1 MCRAVVLLIKPIIF
15 SCCRRHHG
23 FVRSLFLLKPVVE
36 WHLLTCF
43 RAKMTLLSIWMLK
56 QLLVLKSK
64 GLDYWSINLILHF
77 ILSRIQLL
85 LIITIWELHC
95 HYVTIIVIIFIII
108 ILFFSSYLLIFLLK
122 ELCREI
128 SLNLSSGNN
137 TNLSET
143 KISAQNMKIMYKQHN
158 KYKNEELG
166 MDSVTKDWNGWQL
179 CFLKTYYP
187 KCFPNFICVVCNVWY
202 NAWETYLFDTMQSCD
217 FVIFK

>member
-1 MCRAVVLLIKPIIF
+1 MYEKAWCKCRVF
-15 SCCRRHHG
+15 WRSSCGRRHG
-23 FVRSLFLLKPVVE
+23 FVRSLFSLKPVVE

-43 RAKMTLLSIWMLK
+43 PAKMTLLSIWMLK

-85 LIITIWELHC
+85 LIITIWEPPC

-128 SLNLSSGNN
+128 YRNLNSGNHHQF
-137 TNLSET
+137 
-143 KISAQNMKIMYKQHN
+143 KWN
-158 KYKNEELG
+158 K
-166 MDSVTKDWNGWQL
+166 
-179 CFLKTYYP
+179 
-187 KCFPNFICVVCNVWY
+187 NFFSKRENNV
-202 NAWETYLFDTMQSCD
+202 
-217 FVIFK
+217 